1 MGKDSKEKNADGS
14 PQYPARNTIKKYFY
28 PDQGDVPE
36 PAIDAIQPGAATT
49 ARAQAPVNDNRQA
62 AAAAKPAGAKPW
74 GTRK

>member
-36 PAIDAIQPGAATT
+36 PAIDAVQPAAPA
-49 ARAQAPVNDNRQA
+49 ARAQAPANDNRQA

-74 GTRK
+74 GARK